1 LPDPAGQR
9 DCSSVGVIKL
19 IIPTKTGLNQEVISR
34 KLLLLFIYDITY
46 MALLSMNRRFYPYV
60 PIGRIYP
67 VLWGQCKFL
76 ADILSQE

>member
-1 LPDPAGQR
+1 
-9 DCSSVGVIKL
+9 
-19 IIPTKTGLNQEVISR
+19 
-34 KLLLLFIYDITY
+34 
-46 MALLSMNRRFYPYV
+46 MALLFMNRRFYPYV